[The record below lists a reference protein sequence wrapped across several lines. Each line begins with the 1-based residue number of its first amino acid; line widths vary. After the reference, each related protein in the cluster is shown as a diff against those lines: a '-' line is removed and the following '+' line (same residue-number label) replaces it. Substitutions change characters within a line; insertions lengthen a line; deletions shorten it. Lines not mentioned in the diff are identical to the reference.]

1 MAAGLLGR
9 AVWGEVFV
17 GGCLGEG
24 IVARAFVAGCLVR
37 AVCDG
42 ASFSKCYKFGCKG
55 LRPPFVM
62 ADQEIIKHI
71 KAAIDASR
79 DKKRNWSHK
88 IREILL
94 EIGII
99 VFAVSLSIWLHG
111 WAEDRKDRRE
121 EREFLTGMREDLKAD
136 IHEMRGDIAWYDR
149 AKLGMDYFERVGA
162 GLPLSPDSVLA
173 YRWVLFSFAQKEP
186 RASRYEALKS
196 SGRMNIIENKEL
208 PLGIT
213 DLYTKD
219 FPLIR
224 RRNDFVNSLKNNQL
238 MPLVFSKIKIDSKG
252 VATNWQDILREPAM
266 RLMLGAE
273 SLENVTT
280 AYEQGIK
287 DCEKVI
293 GEIDK
298 ELR

>member
-1 MAAGLLGR
+1 
-9 AVWGEVFV
+9 
-17 GGCLGEG
+17 
-24 IVARAFVAGCLVR
+24 
-37 AVCDG
+37 
-42 ASFSKCYKFGCKG
+42 
-55 LRPPFVM
+55 M

-94 EIGII
+94 EIVII

-111 WAEDRKDRRE
+111 WAEDRKDRHE
-121 EREFLTGMREDLKAD
+121 EREFLTGLREDLKAD
-136 IHEMRGDIAWYDR
+136 IKEMQGDLVWYGN
-149 AKLGMDYFERVGA
+149 AKQGMAYLERVGA
-162 GLPLSPDSVLA
+162 GEPLSQDSLKTFQ
-173 YRWVLFSFAQKEP
+173 WVLFSFAQIEP

-208 PLGIT
+208 LLGIT

-224 RRNDFVNSLKNNQL
+224 RRNDFINSLKNNQL
-238 MPLVFSKIKIDSKG
+238 MPFVFSKIKIDTKG
-252 VATNWQDILREPAM
+252 VASNWQDILREPGL

-273 SLENVTT
+273 SLENVVV
-280 AYEQGIK
+280 AYEQGIR

-298 ELR
+298 EVR